1 MDAVAKAVQRKRGKG
16 MINLRI
22 TDKREDIREWTG
34 LPSDNFDEALWNAGF
49 NLDDWDMCIES
60 DTRLIREVDAGTGE
74 KWEEPIDEAWW
85 LVIQMD
91 NYCFGYNEVEYKGKW
106 YYTVHHA

>member
-1 MDAVAKAVQRKRGKG
+1 

-22 TDKREDIREWTG
+22 TDNREDIRRWTG
-34 LPSDNFDEALWNAGF
+34 LPSDNYDKALWDVGF

-60 DTRLIREVDAGTGE
+60 DVRLVDDYGNSQT
-74 KWEEPIDEAWW
+74 DAWW
-85 LVIQMD
+85 LVNQMEG
-91 NYCFGYNEVEYKGKW
+91 YCCGYNEVEYNGKW

>member
-1 MDAVAKAVQRKRGKG
+1 

-22 TDKREDIREWTG
+22 TDNREDIRRWTG
-34 LPSDNFDEALWNAGF
+34 LPSDNYDKALWDVGF

-60 DTRLIREVDAGTGE
+60 DVRLVDDYGNSQT
-74 KWEEPIDEAWW
+74 DAWW
-85 LVIQMD
+85 LVNQME
-91 NYCFGYNEVEYKGKW
+91 NYCCGYNEVEYNGKW